1 MAQETEVHEPPA
13 RRQASPPQT
22 LTEQTPQVQAS
33 PVDTPPMQTSQPR
46 PPALSERD
54 LKWREFRSRNPRF
67 RMFLI
72 IGIVVL
78 LVAGFFLWRY
88 FSSYESTDDAQIDG
102 HLNPVSS
109 RVSGHIQKLLV
120 DDNQYVQAGQPLVQ
134 IDPSDYQV
142 LVARAEADYDNAVAT
157 ARSAGVNVPIT
168 TTSTGSQLSSA
179 AAEVVTAEANL
190 LATRQQTEA
199 ANAQLVQADAN
210 NVKAQNDLARYK
222 QLISKQEIS
231 QQQYDQ
237 AYAAAQAGAAG
248 VDAARAGA
256 AAAQAQVRAAQ
267 SRVAQAEA
275 NLRAAQT
282 GPQQVAATRSR
293 AQSALAL
300 VEQKKAE
307 LNAAKLNLQYTT
319 VIAPVNGFVTNRTAE
334 AGQNIQPGQELM
346 RVVNLDDIWVTANFK
361 ETQLRQMRVGQQV
374 TIHVDTTGKDYKGHM
389 HSIAGASGAI
399 TSLLPPEN
407 ATGNFVKVV
416 QRIPVKIIFD
426 RGETKEHVLRPGM
439 SVEPKVWL
447 R

>member
-1 MAQETEVHEPPA
+1 MAQETEIQEPPA
-13 RRQASPPQT
+13 QRHTSQPLAPQGRVPQVET
-22 LTEQTPQVQAS
+22 PTQTPPAQ
-33 PVDTPPMQTSQPR
+33 TPQPR
-46 PPALSERD
+46 PPAVSERD

-78 LVAGFFLWRY
+78 LVAGFFLMRY

-102 HLNPVSS
+102 HLNPVSA
-109 RVSGHIQKLLV
+109 RVSGHVQKLLV
-120 DDNQYVQAGQPLVQ
+120 DDNQYVQAGQALVQ

-142 LVARAEADYDNAVAT
+142 LVARAQGDYDNAVAT
-157 ARSAGVNVPIT
+157 AKAAGVNVPIT
-168 TTSTGSQLSSA
+168 TTSTTSQLSSA
-179 AAEVVTAEANL
+179 AADVMTARANL
-190 LATRQQTEA
+190 LAARQQIEA

-222 QLISKQEIS
+222 QLVSKQEIS

-237 AYAAAQAGAAG
+237 AYATAQAAAAG
-248 VDAARAGA
+248 VDAARSGVA
-256 AAAQAQVRAAQ
+256 ATQEQVKAAQG
-267 SRVAQAEA
+267 RVASAEA
-275 NLRAAQT
+275 NLRSAQT
-282 GPQQVAATRSR
+282 APQQIAAIRSR

-307 LNAAKLNLQYTT
+307 LDAAKLNLLYTT
-319 VIAPVNGFVTNRTAE
+319 VVAPVNGFVTSRTVE
-334 AGQNIQPGQELM
+334 AGQNVQPGQEFM
-346 RVVNLDDIWVTANFK
+346 RVINLDDIWVTANFK
-361 ETQLRQMRVGQQV
+361 ETQLRKMRINQPV
-374 TIHVDTTGKDYKGHM
+374 TIHVDTTGNDYKGHL

>member
-1 MAQETEVHEPPA
+1 M
-13 RRQASPPQT
+13 
-22 LTEQTPQVQAS
+22 
-33 PVDTPPMQTSQPR
+33 
-46 PPALSERD
+46 
-54 LKWREFRSRNPRF
+54 KWKEFRSRNPRF

-102 HLNPVSS
+102 HLNPVSA
-109 RVSGHIQKLLV
+109 RVSGHVQKLLV
-120 DDNQYVQAGQPLVQ
+120 DDNQYVQAGQAVVQ

-142 LVARAEADYDNAVAT
+142 LVARAQGDYDNAVAA
-157 ARSAGVNVPIT
+157 ARTAGVNVPIT
-168 TTSTGSQLSSA
+168 TTSTSSQLSSA
-179 AAEVVTAEANL
+179 AADVMTARANL
-190 LATRQQTEA
+190 LAARQQIDA

-222 QLISKQEIS
+222 QLVSKQEIS

-237 AYAAAQAGAAG
+237 AYAAAQASAAG
-248 VDAARAGA
+248 VDAARSGV
-256 AAAQAQVRAAQ
+256 AAAQEQVRAAQ
-267 SRVAQAEA
+267 GRVASAEA
-275 NLRAAQT
+275 NLRSAETA
-282 GPQQVAATRSR
+282 PQQVAAIRSR

-307 LNAAKLNLQYTT
+307 LDAAKLNLLYTT
-319 VIAPVNGFVTNRTAE
+319 VVSPVDGFVTNRTVE
-334 AGQNIQPGQELM
+334 AGQNVQPGQEFM
-346 RVVNLDDIWVTANFK
+346 RVINLDDIWVTANFK
-361 ETQLRQMRVGQQV
+361 ETQLRNMRVNQPV
-374 TIHVDTTGKDYKGHM
+374 TIHVDTTGKDYKGHVN
-389 HSIAGASGAI
+389 SIAGASGAI

-416 QRIPVKIIFD
+416 QRIPVKITFD

>member
-1 MAQETEVHEPPA
+1 MAQETETQERPPLSQGAQAQTPPA
-13 RRQASPPQT
+13 
-22 LTEQTPQVQAS
+22 QTPQA
-33 PVDTPPMQTSQPR
+33 R

-54 LKWREFRSRNPRF
+54 MKWREFRSRNPRF
-67 RMFLI
+67 RMLLI

-102 HLNPVSS
+102 HLNPVSA
-109 RVSGHIQKLLV
+109 RVSGHVQKLMV
-120 DDNQYVQAGQPLVQ
+120 EDNQYVQAGQALVQ

-142 LVARAEADYDNAVAT
+142 LVARAQGDYDNAVAT
-157 ARSAGVNVPIT
+157 AKAAGVNVPIT
-168 TTSTGSQLSSA
+168 TTSTTSQLSA
-179 AAEVVTAEANL
+179 AGADVETARANL
-190 LATRQQTEA
+190 LGARQQVDA

-222 QLISKQEIS
+222 QLVSKQEIS

-248 VDAARAGA
+248 VDAARSGV
-256 AAAQAQVRAAQ
+256 AAAQQQVKAAQ
-267 SRVAQAEA
+267 GRVASAEA
-275 NLRAAQT
+275 NLRSAQT
-282 GPQQVAATRSR
+282 GPQQVAAIRSR

-307 LNAAKLNLQYTT
+307 LDAAKLNLQYTT
-319 VIAPVNGFVTNRTAE
+319 VVSPVNGFVTNRTVE
-334 AGQNIQPGQELM
+334 AGQNVQPGQEFM
-346 RVVNLDDIWVTANFK
+346 RIINLDDIWVTANFK
-361 ETQLRQMRVGQQV
+361 ETQLRNMRVNQPV
-374 TIHVDTTGKDYKGHM
+374 TIHVDTTGKDYKGHLQ
-389 HSIAGASGAI
+389 SFSGASGAI

-416 QRIPVKIIFD
+416 QRIPVKIVFD
-426 RGETKEHVLRPGM
+426 PGETKQHVLRPGM